1 MEEDTEMSEVTE
13 DLSNLSLEETPQ
25 PRTSKRHRRA
35 PPKFTYDVMGEPKV
49 QMMTRTIATE
59 SRAGKSRQLNPLA
72 KEFLPL
78 GAPQR
83 MVTTG
88 VNADPN
94 IAAEDKENEDVAD
107 KTVADNKQGWLDWL
121 MGKMLITRG
130 PPKKTTTQQI

>member
-1 MEEDTEMSEVTE
+1 
-13 DLSNLSLEETPQ
+13 
-25 PRTSKRHRRA
+25 
-35 PPKFTYDVMGEPKV
+35 
-49 QMMTRTIATE
+49 MMARTIATE
-59 SRAGKSRQLNPLA
+59 PGAGKSRQLNPLA

-94 IAAEDKENEDVAD
+94 IAAEDKETRDSVDKAVAV
-107 KTVADNKQGWLDWL
+107 TKQGWLDWL